1 MSSPLFQVMKPGLLT
16 TVQDLGR
23 TGYQEF
29 GMVVAGAMDSYALQ
43 IGNLLVG
50 NEKGE
55 AALEVTIMGPEL
67 KALDDMVVAICGGN
81 LSPKVNGKKAPMWKS
96 FKVKKGELL
105 EFGRPVEGARSYIC
119 VDGGYDVP
127 VVMGSKSTYL
137 KAQIGGFQ
145 GRALEK
151 DDVLYGDP
159 SNEAPSGRSIH
170 PDEIPSYK
178 KEMEIRVCLGPHL
191 EAFQES
197 SVKTLLE
204 SKYEVT
210 PQSDRMGYRLKG
222 PKIDHKTSADIIS
235 EAIPLGGIQVP
246 ADGSPILLMADRQTT
261 GGYTRI
267 ATVISYD
274 IPLLA
279 QAQPGTQIRF
289 REVTI
294 EEAQTLYQK
303 RAKFFSVLEKV
314 TR

>member
-1 MSSPLFQVMKPGLLT
+1 MSRPLFQVMKPGLLT

-29 GMVVAGAMDSYALQ
+29 GMVVAGAMDNYALQ

-50 NEKGE
+50 NDKGE

-67 KALDDMVVAICGGN
+67 KALEDVVIAISGGN
-81 LSPKVNGKKAPMWKS
+81 LSPKVNGKQAPMWKS
-96 FKVKKGELL
+96 FRVKKGELI
-105 EFGRPVEGARSYIC
+105 EFGRPVEGARAYIC
-119 VDGGYDVP
+119 VEGGFDVP
-127 VVMGSKSTYL
+127 VMMGSKSTYL

-151 DDVLYGDP
+151 DDVLYGEP
-159 SNEAPSGRSIH
+159 SNEAATGRSIH

-178 KEMEIRVCLGPHL
+178 KEIEIRVCLGPHL
-191 EAFQES
+191 DAFHES
-197 SVKTLLE
+197 SVETFL
-204 SKYEVT
+204 SSSYEVT

-222 PKIDHKTSADIIS
+222 PKIEHKTSADIIS

-279 QAQPGTQIRF
+279 QAQPGTSIQF
-289 REVTI
+289 REVSV
-294 EEAQTLYQK
+294 EEAQKLYQK
-303 RAKFFSVLEKV
+303 RAKLFSVLGKV
-314 TR
+314 T